1 MNDNMVNTNIKR
13 DTCLIKSSKEKSKFD
28 LYGYT

>member
-1 MNDNMVNTNIKR
+1 MNDNRINIKR
-13 DTCLIKSSKEKSKFD
+13 DTCLIKSSKQKSKFD